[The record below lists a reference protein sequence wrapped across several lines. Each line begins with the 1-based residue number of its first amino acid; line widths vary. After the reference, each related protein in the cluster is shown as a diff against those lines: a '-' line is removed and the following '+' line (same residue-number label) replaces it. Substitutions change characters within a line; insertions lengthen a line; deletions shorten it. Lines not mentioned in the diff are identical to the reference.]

1 MLLSRHTRRREF
13 ITLLGGGAAAWPL
26 VARAQQARKIPTIG
40 VLWHAG
46 SAEEEGIYPA
56 ALRQGLKDFGYV
68 EGQNIILHERFPAEI
83 PERFYSL
90 ATELVALKVDVLV
103 AINRLDALA
112 AQRATSTIPIVF
124 VYVSDPVGS
133 KLVRSLAHPGG
144 NITGLS
150 NFAADLTA
158 KRVEDLKMI
167 VPGISR
173 VALFV
178 NPDDKESARRYV
190 EEGQAAAKKLDLFVR
205 PVEIR
210 SPRELTATFL
220 QMRSE
225 QIDGIVVTQDGLF
238 YSARK
243 EIADLA
249 LANRLP
255 TIVYSRETVL
265 AGALASYGPN
275 NYEIFRRA
283 GYYINKILKDT
294 KPADLPVEQP
304 TKLEFIV
311 NRKTAETLGIALPQ
325 TVLGV
330 ADDVIE

>member
-1 MLLSRHTRRREF
+1 MRRRDF
-13 ITLLGGGAAAWPL
+13 IALVGGATAAWPL
-26 VARAQQARKIPTIG
+26 TAQGQQARKISAVG

-46 SAEEEGIYPA
+46 SAEEEGIYPV

-68 EGQNIILHERFPAEI
+68 EGQNILLEERFPEEI

-112 AQRATSTIPIVF
+112 AQRATSNIPIVF

-133 KLVRSLAHPGG
+133 KLVDSLAHPGG

-167 VPGISR
+167 VPGLLR

-190 EEGQAAAKKLDLFVR
+190 EEGQAAAKKLDLVVR
-205 PVEIR
+205 PFEIR
-210 SPRELTATFL
+210 SPSELTPTFPK
-220 QMRSE
+220 MRNE

-238 YSARK
+238 YSTRK
-243 EIADLA
+243 DIADLA

-255 TIVYSRETVL
+255 TIVYSRETVQV
-265 AGALASYGPN
+265 GALASYGPN

-283 GYYINKILKDT
+283 GYYIDKILKGT
-294 KPADLPVEQP
+294 IPADLPVEQP
-304 TKLEFIV
+304 TKFEFIV
-311 NRKTAETLGIALPQ
+311 NRKTANALGIPLPQ
-325 TVLGV
+325 TVLVV

>member
-1 MLLSRHTRRREF
+1 LDRGRREF
-13 ITLLGGGAAAWPL
+13 LTLLGGAAAWPL
-26 VARAQQARKIPTIG
+26 AARAQQTRKIPIVG
-40 VLWHAG
+40 VLWHAA

-56 ALRQGLKDFGYV
+56 ALRQGLKDFGYA
-68 EGQNIILHERFPAEI
+68 EGQNIILEERFPAEI
-83 PERFYSL
+83 PERFYSF
-90 ATELVALKVDVLV
+90 ATELVALKVDILV

-167 VPGISR
+167 VPRISR

-178 NPDDKESARRYV
+178 NPDDQESVRRYV
-190 EEGQAAAKKLDLFVR
+190 EEGQAAAKKLDLVLR

-210 SPRELTATFL
+210 TARELTPTFL
-220 QMRSE
+220 QMRSG

-238 YSARK
+238 YSTRK

-265 AGALASYGPN
+265 VGALASYGPN

-283 GYYINKILKDT
+283 GYYVDKILKGT

-304 TKLEFIV
+304 TKLEFII
-311 NRKTAETLGIALPQ
+311 NRKTADALGITLPQ
-325 TVLGV
+325 SVLV
-330 ADDVIE
+330 AADDVIE